1 MPILCYIPQDPTD
14 TVLQGEQLRIA
25 NADARENYPGNVV
38 LVDGPARLSTV
49 IQDEDPLFPMNSMIE
64 GNRLSIRRAK
74 DGGLQVRNNAGIAT
88 PCGAWVTIDYSPLIM
103 LYLQATERF
112 AIVGITRDSAGAA
125 LSGCD
130 VIAFEPGKMV
140 YQGAPFVGQT
150 TSDGSGN
157 YTIPTAGNG
166 AHQVIAYKS
175 GPVAGISLNTLTPTQ
190 V

>member
-14 TVLQGEQLRIA
+14 TVLQGEQVRIPA
-25 NADARENYPGNVV
+25 ADARENVPGNVV
-38 LVDGPARLSTV
+38 FVDGPARLSTS
-49 IQDEDPLFPMNSMIE
+49 IQDEDAFFPMNSFIE
-64 GNRLSIRRAK
+64 GNRLSIRRQK
-74 DGGLQVRNNAGIAT
+74 DGSLQVRANAGIAS
-88 PCGAWVTIDYSPLIM
+88 PCGAWTSMDYSPFPIT
-103 LYLQATERF
+103 YLQATELF
-112 AIVGITRDSAGAA
+112 NIVGTTRDSAGAV
-125 LSGCD
+125 LGGCD

-140 YQGAPFVGQT
+140 FQGTPFVGQT